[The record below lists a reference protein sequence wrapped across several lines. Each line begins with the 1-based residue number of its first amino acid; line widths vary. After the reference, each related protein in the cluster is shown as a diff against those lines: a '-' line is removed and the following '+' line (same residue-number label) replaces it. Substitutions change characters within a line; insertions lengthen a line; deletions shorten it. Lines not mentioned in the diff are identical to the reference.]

1 MSPMKCYDPEK
12 APNAREWLSVDE
24 AGRMEL
30 IRNYH
35 KDQEEY
41 GESLEM
47 HAGIH
52 SVVENQIAMDT
63 REVRKTLRK
72 QDLSR
77 HDAIHAIGSVLVEH
91 TQTLVTF
98 ERMPEGDPND
108 EYYERLSQ
116 FDVSDWYGG
125 A

>member
-1 MSPMKCYDPEK
+1 MQSYDPAK
-12 APNAREWLSVDE
+12 APNSREWLAVDE
-24 AGRMEL
+24 PERIEL

-35 KDQEEY
+35 KDQGEY

-52 SVVENQIAMDT
+52 SAVETQIALDT
-63 REVRKTLRK
+63 REVRKTLRRLRE
-72 QDLSR
+72 QGLSR

-91 TQTLVTF
+91 THTLLTC
-98 ERMPEGDPND
+98 ERIPEGDPNE

-116 FDVSDWYGG
+116 FNVSDWYGG